1 MKFIHLLALLPFLV
15 QLSVHECYAQKE
27 VDSLIALSKKMP
39 DDTAKLHVLNSIA
52 ELSADDDVW
61 PIYNQQMA
69 KLSLVLMKSSVP
81 QIKKRAMYHF
91 ANSQINTGYLHNSNG
106 DLDSSIFYYQQ
117 ALTTMQELGDKSGMA
132 AALNNIGYAFKSQ
145 GDILSALDC
154 YHRSL
159 KLYESIKYDKG
170 IANTLNNL
178 AIIYGKQGDVKTS
191 IEYNKKSL
199 AISERMGD
207 KRSVAISLNNIAL
220 LYHKR
225 NKPEQAI
232 ADLNKAL
239 KIQNEIGDI
248 DGIANSYN
256 NIGYVYEEN
265 GKLQPALDNYLF
277 AYNMALKGS
286 DKPVFVSTAINV
298 ATIYL
303 KLNKTKEA
311 FLYANEA
318 YKLAKE
324 IAFVNELADA
334 SDLMSQIF
342 KKKGDYK
349 NALEMHEVYVK
360 LKDSALNEST
370 RKASLQMK
378 YQYAYEKK
386 AIADSIKNQEFQKVK
401 DAQIA
406 AQNSALKQE
415 KTMKY
420 VSFFGLALFIIIS
433 IYAYYRY
440 RDTKKKNAII
450 AFQKEIV
457 DQKQKEMIDSIVYAK
472 RIQQSLLPTEK
483 YIEKVLEEHKKKAK
497 K

>member
-1 MKFIHLLALLPFLV
+1 
-15 QLSVHECYAQKE
+15 
-27 VDSLIALSKKMP
+27 MP

-52 ELSADDDVW
+52 EMSADDNVW

-69 KLSLVLMKSSVP
+69 SLSIKLMKSKVL
-81 QIKKRAMYHF
+81 QIKKRALYHF

-106 DLDSSIFYYQQ
+106 NLDSSIFYYQQ
-117 ALTTMQELGDKSGMA
+117 AFATMQELGDKSGMA

-145 GDILSALDC
+145 GDILNALDC

-159 KLYESIKYDKG
+159 KLYESIKYDRG

-178 AIIYGKQGDVKTS
+178 AIIYGKQGDVKTA

-207 KRSVAISLNNIAL
+207 KKSVGISLNNLAL
-220 LYHKR
+220 LYHKK
-225 NKPEQAI
+225 NKPDQAI

-239 KIQNEIGDI
+239 AIQNQIDDI

-265 GKLQPALDNYLF
+265 GKLKPALENYLL
-277 AYNMALKGS
+277 AYKIALKGN

-303 KLNKTKEA
+303 KLNNIKEA
-311 FLYANEA
+311 YRYANEA

-324 IAFVNELADA
+324 IEFVNELADA
-334 SDLMSQIF
+334 ADLMSQIF
-342 KKKGDYK
+342 KQKKDYR
-349 NALEMHEVYVK
+349 NALEMHEFYVK

-378 YQYAYEKK
+378 FQYAYEKK
-386 AIADSIKNQEFQKVK
+386 VIADSIKNQEFQKVK

-406 AQNSALKQE
+406 AQQSALKQE

-420 VSFFGLALFIIIS
+420 VSFLGLALFVLIS
-433 IYAYYRY
+433 LYAFYRY

-483 YIEKVLEEHKKKAK
+483 YIEKVLEEHKRKSAK